1 MPSIAIFTDTYMDE
15 LQSKVNKWLSD
26 KLAGSVLD
34 IRLQLEQE
42 VEYNTLYIIMVI
54 MK

>member
-1 MPSIAIFTDTYMDE
+1 MPSIALFYSSDLDK
-15 LQSKVNKWLSD
+15 LQSKVNTWLTD
-26 KLAGSVLD
+26 KQIGSVLD

-42 VEYNTLYIIMVI
+42 VEYKTLYIIMVI